1 MKSAKYK
8 QIAERIEQQD
18 TFEDLERMRALV
30 SAYKKQNGNV
40 NIKVLLE
47 EEELIKMI
55 SDKQHEINREDL

>member
-55 SDKQHEINREDL
+55 SDKQHDINREDL

>member
-1 MKSAKYK
+1 MKSEKYK

-55 SDKQHEINREDL
+55 SDKQHDINREDL